1 MDIPIPENDAER
13 VAALHS
19 YGVMGSAPE
28 QGFDDIT
35 ELAAQICECPVASIN
50 LIGESRLWKK
60 SSYCHPSR
68 VPDRPRDSTICATTI
83 CRTDLLMVPDL
94 AEDERF
100 AGMPLVAAE
109 PHFRFYCGMPLINPE
124 GYALGA
130 LCVLDYET
138 RELSFEQTEAMRR
151 LARQVV
157 AQLELRR
164 NLVELDEARAALEAE
179 KSRLDEAR
187 RTLEAEK
194 GKSDELLRNIL
205 PAKIAE
211 ELKRG
216 NRVEPRYHAAA
227 TIMFTDFQG
236 FTQFAESTEPRV
248 LIDELNQYFTA
259 FDEIVGRH
267 NLEKLKTIGDAYMCA
282 GGLPEENRSH
292 PVDACLAALEIQDFM
307 ARTNRRRE
315 SMGLMPWPLRIGIHT
330 GPVMAGVV
338 GKMKFTYDIWGDAVN
353 IAARM
358 EANGEAGRVTL
369 SESTYHRIKDL
380 FETEPGGSV
389 EAKHKGRLETYVLGR
404 LKPVFA
410 QDQAGRVLKVDRSS
424 AAE

>member
-1 MDIPIPENDAER
+1 MDIPFPDNEAER
-13 VAALHS
+13 VAALHT
-19 YGVMGSAPE
+19 YGILDMPRE
-28 QGFDDIT
+28 QGFDDIA
-35 ELAAQICECPVASIN
+35 ELAAQICECPVAGVNMID
-50 LIGESRLWKK
+50 ESRLWRTARHG
-60 SSYCHPSR
+60 SPSDAR
-68 VPDRPRDSTICATTI
+68 EVPRDVTLCATTV

-94 AEDERF
+94 TADERF
-100 AGMPLVAAE
+100 SDNPSVTGA

-130 LCVLDYET
+130 LCVQDFET
-138 RELSFEQTEAMRR
+138 RELSFEQTEALRR

-205 PAKIAE
+205 PDKIAE

-227 TIMFTDFQG
+227 TIMFTDFEG
-236 FTQFAESTEPRV
+236 FTRFAESTEPRV

-315 SMGLMPWPLRIGIHT
+315 SMGLTPWPLRIGIHT

-353 IAARM
+353 IAALM
-358 EANGEAGRVTL
+358 ESNGEAGRITL
-369 SESTYHRIKDL
+369 SESTYHRVKER
-380 FETEPGGSV
+380 FETEPRGKIEV
-389 EAKHKGRLETYVLGR
+389 KHKGRLDTYFLAR
-404 LKPVFA
+404 LKPE
-410 QDQAGRVLKVDRSS
+410 S
-424 AAE
+424 ART

>member
-1 MDIPIPENDAER
+1 LKGWEALAMDIPIPENDAER

-19 YGVMGSAPE
+19 YAILDTPPE
-28 QGFDDIT
+28 QAFDDIT
-35 ELAAQICECPVASIN
+35 ELAAQICECPIAGVNMID
-50 LIGESRLWKK
+50 ESRLWRKAT
-60 SSYCHPSR
+60 YCHPS
-68 VPDRPRDSTICATTI
+68 DSLNAPRDTTICATTV

-94 AEDERF
+94 TADERF
-100 AGMPLVAAE
+100 SDSLSVTGA

-130 LCVLDYET
+130 LCVLDYQT
-138 RELSFEQTEAMRR
+138 RELSFEQTEALRR

-179 KSRLDEAR
+179 KGRLDEAR
-187 RTLEAEK
+187 RALEAEK
-194 GKSDELLRNIL
+194 AKSDELLRNIL

-216 NRVEPRYHAAA
+216 NRVEPRYYAAA
-227 TIMFTDFQG
+227 TIMFTDFKG
-236 FTQFAESTEPRV
+236 FTQFAESMEPRV
-248 LIDELNQYFTA
+248 LVDELNRYFSA
-259 FDEIVGRH
+259 FDEIVSRH

-315 SMGLMPWPLRIGIHT
+315 TMGLPPWQLRIGIHT

-353 IAARM
+353 IAALM
-358 EANGEAGRVTL
+358 ESNGEAGRITL
-369 SESTYHRIKDL
+369 SESTYHRVKER
-380 FETEPGGSV
+380 FETEPRGKI
-389 EAKHKGRLETYVLGR
+389 EAKHKGRLETYFLVR
-404 LKPVFA
+404 LKPELA
-410 QDQAGRVLKVDRSS
+410 RT
-424 AAE
+424 

>member
-1 MDIPIPENDAER
+1 MEIPFPENDAER
-13 VAALHS
+13 VTALHG
-19 YGVMGSAPE
+19 YGILDMPRE
-28 QGFDDIT
+28 QGFDDIVG
-35 ELAAQICECPVASIN
+35 LAAQICECPVAGVNMID
-50 LIGESRLWKK
+50 ESRLWRTA
-60 SSYCHPSR
+60 SYCFPSDAR
-68 VPDRPRDSTICATTI
+68 EVPRDTTLCATTV
-83 CRTDLLMVPDL
+83 CRTDLLLVRDL
-94 AEDERF
+94 TADERF
-100 AGMPLVAAE
+100 SDYPSVIGA

-138 RELSFEQTEAMRR
+138 GELSFEQTEGLRR

-164 NLVELDEARAALEAE
+164 NLVELDEARAQLEAE

-187 RTLEAEK
+187 RALEAEK
-194 GKSDELLRNIL
+194 SKSDELLRNIL

-216 NRVEPRYHAAA
+216 NRVEPRYYAAA
-227 TIMFTDFQG
+227 TIMFTDFKG
-236 FTQFAESTEPRV
+236 FTQFAESMEPRV
-248 LIDELNQYFTA
+248 LVDDLNRYFSA
-259 FDEIVGRH
+259 FDEIVSRH

-307 ARTNRRRE
+307 ARTNRQRE
-315 SMGLMPWPLRIGIHT
+315 TMGLPPWLLRIGIHT

-353 IAARM
+353 IAALM
-358 EANGEAGRVTL
+358 ESNGEAGRITL
-369 SESTYHRIKDL
+369 SESTYHRVKER
-380 FETEPGGSV
+380 FETEPRGKIEV
-389 EAKHKGRLETYVLGR
+389 KHKGRLDTYFLAR
-404 LKPVFA
+404 LKPEFS
-410 QDQAGRVLKVDRSS
+410 RT
-424 AAE
+424 

>member
-1 MDIPIPENDAER
+1 MEIPFPDNEADR
-13 VAALHS
+13 VAALHG
-19 YGVMGSAPE
+19 YGVVDTPPE
-28 QGFDDIT
+28 QAFDDIT
-35 ELAAQICECPVASIN
+35 ELAAQICECPVAYVNMID
-50 LIGESRLWKK
+50 ESRLWRK
-60 SSYCHPSR
+60 STHGDPFDSLNA
-68 VPDRPRDSTICATTI
+68 PRDTTICATTV
-83 CRTDLLMVPDL
+83 CRTDLLIVPDL
-94 AEDERF
+94 TADKRF
-100 AGMPLVAAE
+100 SDYPYVTGA

-157 AQLELRR
+157 TQLEMRR
-164 NLVELDEARAALEAE
+164 NLVELDEVRAALEAE

-187 RTLEAEK
+187 RALEAEK
-194 GKSDELLRNIL
+194 GRSDELLHNIL

-227 TIMFTDFQG
+227 TIMFTDFKD
-236 FTQFAESTEPRV
+236 FTRFAESMEPRV
-248 LIDELNQYFTA
+248 LVDDLNRYFTA

-338 GKMKFTYDIWGDAVN
+338 GKTKFTYDIWGDAVN
-353 IAARM
+353 IAALM
-358 EANGEAGRVTL
+358 ESNGEAGRVTL
-369 SESTYHRIKDL
+369 SESTYHRVKAR
-380 FETEPGGSV
+380 FETEPGGSF

-404 LKPVFA
+404 LKPEFA
-410 QDQAGRVLKVDRSS
+410 RT
-424 AAE
+424 